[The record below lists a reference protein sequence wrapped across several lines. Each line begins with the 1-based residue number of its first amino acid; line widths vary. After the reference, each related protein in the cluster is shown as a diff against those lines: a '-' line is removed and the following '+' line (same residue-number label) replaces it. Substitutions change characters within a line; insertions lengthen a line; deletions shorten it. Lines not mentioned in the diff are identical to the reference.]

1 MTFTNV
7 DEGYGWRTFSDT
19 MSIAPDLSAT
29 SRFSEGKRF
38 AYLRDFAWL
47 FGFTWIYYV
56 SFLHPPSF
64 GCLPHWCP
72 TCCRD
77 STKSWHVRHRWP
89 VMPCQV
95 EHADKPERLDACLS
109 GHRCKTPKI
118 WELCFGSSK
127 GPLWY
132 FVIKKWFWSFR
143 FGLLLIPLRCLVT
156 CGWIVAETFNEFEH
170 LSE

>member
-64 GCLPHWCP
+64 GCLRHRCP

-77 STKSWHVRHRWP
+77 STKSWHVRHRRP

-109 GHRCKTPKI
+109 GHRCNTKNLGAVLREFK
-118 WELCFGSSK
+118 GS
-127 GPLWY
+127 
-132 FVIKKWFWSFR
+132 FVIFCDPKVILVIQVWSFVDSSQMLGDLWLNSSR
-143 FGLLLIPLRCLVT
+143 NFQ
-156 CGWIVAETFNEFEH
+156 WIWT
-170 LSE
+170 S